1 MDFIRFYL
9 QEYKSDNLQE
19 FKGLKVNSII
29 TKYNVFEMC
38 YCEGL
43 DALIE
48 RNSSN
53 NFEENDFMY
62 LSLDELKDIN
72 NEIIE
77 CITNNVYYFDTYN
90 YGEEVEQLNIYL
102 FELASGVQSLI
113 KVLEANK
120 NLNVYYSLD

>member
-9 QEYKSDNLQE
+9 QEYKSENLQE

-29 TKYNVFEMC
+29 TKYNIFEMC

-43 DALIE
+43 DELIE

-53 NFEENDFMY
+53 NFEENDFIY

-77 CITNNVYYFDTYN
+77 CITNNVYYFNTYN
-90 YGEEVEQLNIYL
+90 YGEEVEQLNCYL
-102 FELASGVQSLI
+102 IELASGVQNII
-113 KVLEANK
+113 KVMESSRGL
-120 NLNVYYSLD
+120 NLYYSLD

>member
-53 NFEENDFMY
+53 NFEESDFMY

-77 CITNNVYYFDTYN
+77 CITNNAYYYDTYN

-113 KVLEANK
+113 KVMESNH
-120 NLNVYYSLD
+120 NLTLYYSLD